1 MPVEGEVGRIGL
13 HLAGEVHALVHGH
26 EDDAA
31 FAVYL
36 LAARRKPDLQ
46 AQRVGL
52 A

>member
-1 MPVEGEVGRIGL
+1 MPGEGEVGGIGL

-26 EDDAA
+26 EDGAS
-31 FAVYL
+31 FVVQL